1 MKWSTACIDWE
12 ERILAK
18 RSLVPFDPLFPD
30 EAAAALAVFKSLRIV
45 DVQGRPT
52 FGDAC
57 EPWVFEFVK
66 AIFGAYNAETG
77 QRLIQDFFLLIS
89 KKNAKSTIAAGIM
102 LTALIRNWRHS
113 SELLILAPTLEIAN
127 NSYKPAAD
135 MVRADEELF
144 TLFKIQDNFK
154 TITHRQ
160 NGASL
165 KVVSADAN
173 TVGGKKAAF
182 VLVDELWLFGKM
194 SNADAMLSEATGGQA
209 TKEEGF
215 TIYLSTQSDEQPA
228 GVFKEK
234 LDYFRNVRD
243 GKIEDQKSFGMLYE
257 FPKAMVESEAYLDP
271 QNFWITNPNMG
282 RSVKP
287 AYIHKKFVEKKEAGE
302 GPFRTFLAKH
312 GNVEIGTRLRGD
324 GWAGAKYWDIAADQ
338 SITLDTLLER
348 SEVVTIGIDGGGLD
362 DLLGLAVLGRCKVT
376 RDWLLW
382 NRAWCHKDVMER
394 RKDIAPRLLD
404 FAKAKDGTWADLVVC
419 SEDDPTQDLIEVANI
434 CERVREAS
442 LLPEKGGIGVDRMGL
457 PGILEE
463 LMSRGFDVD
472 INGGTI
478 TGIPQGGHLNAAII
492 GSERKLKDG
501 TLWHAGQ
508 PMMSWCVGN
517 AKVTMKTNA
526 RSITKETA
534 GSAKIDPLMAAFD
547 AVMLMSRNPEAAGA
561 GLDGYLQHL
570 AGQAA

>member
-1 MKWSTACIDWE
+1 MVEWSTACPDWE
-12 ERILAK
+12 ERILSR

-45 DVQGRPT
+45 DVPGRPT
-52 FGDAC
+52 FGEAC
-57 EPWVFEFVK
+57 EQWVFDFVT
-66 AIFGAYNAETG
+66 AIFGAYNTETG
-77 QRLIQDFFLLIS
+77 QRLIQEFFLLIS

-113 SELLILAPTLEIAN
+113 AELLILAPTIEIAN
-127 NSYKPAAD
+127 NSFKPAAD
-135 MVRADEELF
+135 MVRADDDLMI
-144 TLFKIQDNFK
+144 LLKIQDNYK

-182 VLVDELWLFGKM
+182 VLIDELWLFAKVA
-194 SNADAMLSEATGGQA
+194 NADSMFSEATGGQA

-228 GVFKEK
+228 GVFKAK

-243 GKIEDQKSFGMLYE
+243 GVIEDQKSFGMIYE
-257 FPKAMVESEAYLDP
+257 FPRAMVEAEAYLDP
-271 QNFWITNPNMG
+271 KNFWITNPNMG
-282 RSVKP
+282 RSVKQHWID
-287 AYIHKKFVEKKEAGE
+287 AKFKEKQEAGI

-312 GNVEIGTRLRGD
+312 GNVEIGTRLRSD
-324 GWAGAKYWDIAADQ
+324 GWPGAKYWDIAADK
-338 SITLDTLLER
+338 TLTLKTLLER

-382 NRAWCHKDVMER
+382 NKAWCHTDVLEI
-394 RKDIAPRLLD
+394 RKDIAPRLQD
-404 FAKAKDGTWADLVVC
+404 FAKEGDLVIC
-419 SEDDPTQDLIEVANI
+419 TEPTQDLIEVADI
-434 CERVREAS
+434 CVEVRDAG

-472 INGGTI
+472 VNGGTI

-508 PMMSWCVGN
+508 PMMSWCVSN
-517 AKVTMKTNA
+517 AKVEMRANA

-534 GSAKIDPLMAAFD
+534 GSAKIDPLSASFD
-547 AVMLMSRNPEAAGA
+547 TIMLMSRNPEAHDATSVYETRGI
-561 GLDGYLQHL
+561 LEIEVEMV
-570 AGQAA
+570 